1 VHDPFTARDRG
12 TRRVRAVTAWVAAG
26 TVVGTGAVALSVA
39 ATERDAAAAVARNSV
54 VQNGGV
60 QNGGVQ
66 NGGVQNGG
74 GQNGVVQGPTGDDED
89 SGGFTPPRS
98 LPGSGHTSSRGHAS
112 SGGS

>member
-39 ATERDAAAAVARNSV
+39 ATERDAAAAVARN
-54 VQNGGV
+54 GGV
-60 QNGGVQ
+60 R

-74 GQNGVVQGPTGDDED
+74 GQNGVVQGPTGDDGD